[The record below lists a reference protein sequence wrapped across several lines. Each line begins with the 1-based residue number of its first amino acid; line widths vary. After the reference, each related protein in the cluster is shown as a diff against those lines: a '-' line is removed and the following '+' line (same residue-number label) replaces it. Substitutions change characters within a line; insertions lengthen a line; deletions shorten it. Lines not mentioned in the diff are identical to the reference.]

1 MKDEI
6 KEIFDIW
13 ADDDGEIVVHYID
26 KNNNKQEYKMITR
39 EDLLDYITNLQEKVE
54 QYENPED
61 MTLFYM
67 WLDEKTKDK
76 MKKLQEENNNLKKDF
91 KRHIDRIN
99 ELTER
104 SDNLQEENERL
115 NNIID
120 ELEKYI
126 KDTKKYSNMIYMDM
140 DFIKVEDILNKL
152 KKLKEGK

>member
-6 KEIFDIW
+6 KEILDYYKRTNKNHF
-13 ADDDGEIVVHYID
+13 GYEQD
-26 KNNNKQEYKMITR
+26 KIITYK
-39 EDLLDYITNLQEKVE
+39 EAHLLLDYITNLQEKVE

-104 SDNLQEENERL
+104 NEKAIEYNNKNIHSQTL
-115 NNIID
+115 NNILQGSDKD
-120 ELEKYI
+120 E
-126 KDTKKYSNMIYMDM
+126 
-140 DFIKVEDILNKL
+140 
-152 KKLKEGK
+152 